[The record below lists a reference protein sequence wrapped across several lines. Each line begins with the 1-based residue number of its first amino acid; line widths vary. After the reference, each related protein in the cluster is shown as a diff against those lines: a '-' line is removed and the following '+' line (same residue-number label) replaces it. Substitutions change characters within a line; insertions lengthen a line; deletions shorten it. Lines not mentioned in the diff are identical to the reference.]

1 MIDNKVNQSIEILDK
16 TYEVTCDAKKKIDLF
31 KAAKFLDSR
40 MQQIQKSGI
49 VIGIERIAI
58 MAALNL
64 SNEILNNEKSLENEQ
79 LKNKFLK
86 INELI
91 DDVYKDS

>member
-1 MIDNKVNQSIEILDK
+1 MIDTKENHSIEILGK
-16 TYEVTCDAKKKIDLF
+16 TYEVTCDSKKKIDLF

-79 LKNKFLK
+79 LKNKILK

-91 DDVYKDS
+91 DDVYKNS

>member
-1 MIDNKVNQSIEILDK
+1 MR
-16 TYEVTCDAKKKIDLF
+16 KKKIDLF

-79 LKNKFLK
+79 LKNKILK

-91 DDVYKDS
+91 DDVYKNS

>member
-1 MIDNKVNQSIEILDK
+1 
-16 TYEVTCDAKKKIDLF
+16 
-31 KAAKFLDSR
+31 

-79 LKNKFLK
+79 LKNKILK

-91 DDVYKDS
+91 DDVYKNS

>member
-1 MIDNKVNQSIEILDK
+1 MTNTKENYSIEILGK
-16 TYEVTCDAKKKIDLF
+16 TYEVTCDVKKKIDLF

-64 SNEILNNEKSLENEQ
+64 SNEILNNEKSLENEL
-79 LKNKFLK
+79 LKNKILK

-91 DDVYKDS
+91 DDVYKNS

>member
-1 MIDNKVNQSIEILDK
+1 
-16 TYEVTCDAKKKIDLF
+16 
-31 KAAKFLDSR
+31 

-49 VIGIERIAI
+49 IGMKIAI

-64 SNEILNNEKSLENEQ
+64 SNEILNNEKSLENEL
-79 LKNKFLK
+79 LKNKILK

-91 DDVYKDS
+91 DDVYKNFDFFHLLDLTVTI

>member
-1 MIDNKVNQSIEILDK
+1 MIDTKENHSIEILGK

-91 DDVYKDS
+91 DDVYKNS

>member
-1 MIDNKVNQSIEILDK
+1 MIDTKENHSIEILGK
-16 TYEVTCDAKKKIDLF
+16 TYEVTCDAKKIDLF

-91 DDVYKDS
+91 DDVYKNS

>member
-1 MIDNKVNQSIEILDK
+1 
-16 TYEVTCDAKKKIDLF
+16 
-31 KAAKFLDSR
+31 

-64 SNEILNNEKSLENEQ
+64 SNEILNNEKSLENEL
-79 LKNKFLK
+79 LKNKILK

-91 DDVYKDS
+91 DDVYKNS

>member
-1 MIDNKVNQSIEILDK
+1 MIDTKVNHSIEILGK
-16 TYEVTCDAKKKIDLF
+16 TYEVTCDAEKKIDLF

-79 LKNKFLK
+79 LKNKIVK

-91 DDVYKDS
+91 DDVYKNS

>member
-1 MIDNKVNQSIEILDK
+1 MR
-16 TYEVTCDAKKKIDLF
+16 KKKIDLF

-91 DDVYKDS
+91 DDVYKNS

>member
-1 MIDNKVNQSIEILDK
+1 MIDNKVNQSIEILGK
-16 TYEVTCDAKKKIDLF
+16 TYEVTCDSKKKIDLF

-79 LKNKFLK
+79 LKNKILK

-91 DDVYKDS
+91 DDVYKNS

>member
-1 MIDNKVNQSIEILDK
+1 MTHTKENNSIEILGK
-16 TYEVTCDAKKKIDLF
+16 TYELTCDDKKKIDLF

-64 SNEILNNEKSLENEQ
+64 SNEILNNEKSLENEL
-79 LKNKFLK
+79 LKNKILK

-91 DDVYKDS
+91 DDVYKNS